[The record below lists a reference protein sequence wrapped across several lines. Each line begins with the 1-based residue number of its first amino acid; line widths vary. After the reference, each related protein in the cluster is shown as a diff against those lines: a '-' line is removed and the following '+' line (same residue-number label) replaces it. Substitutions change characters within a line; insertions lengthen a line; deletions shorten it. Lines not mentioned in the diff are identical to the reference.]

1 MGRSREE
8 SRKKENEGKK
18 REAWNP
24 RNSKSRRYG
33 SGQAFHAPKRQGRA
47 AGTRARTLPCTGGQL
62 SPLLLIIGAA
72 ATCVAAGVLAWAAR
86 WRAHAVPARLHADNT
101 PARSRRWSSRSRI
114 ARHSA
119 SGRKDRVGLG
129 GRRVGGEERPR
140 ERWPCGEMLG
150 EQAVERALGTRPAG
164 RRRSGIRTPARCS
177 LVVGPGRMR
186 LRTKRAPRSGDGLP
200 NLTSS
205 SSFSN
210 VCVRDVFFVEC
221 WCARCVRLHGW
232 FVWSCT
238 VLDGVRACS
247 CACLVCGCLGRERGT
262 MSFTSLHHTN
272 AVVPSGDIC
281 NYTDMSAATRARL

>member
-1 MGRSREE
+1 MLCLRACTPTTPLRARAGGPAAAELR
-8 SRKKENEGKK
+8 GI
-18 REAWNP
+18 P
-24 RNSKSRRYG
+24 
-33 SGQAFHAPKRQGRA
+33 RQGGRTGWDLEDGGWEVRNGRVS
-47 AGTRARTLPCTGGQL
+47 AGP
-62 SPLLLIIGAA
+62 
-72 ATCVAAGVLAWAAR
+72 
-86 WRAHAVPARLHADNT
+86 
-101 PARSRRWSSRSRI
+101 
-114 ARHSA
+114 
-119 SGRKDRVGLG
+119 
-129 GRRVGGEERPR
+129 GEILR
-140 ERWPCGEMLG
+140 

-247 CACLVCGCLGRERGT
+247 CACLVCGCLGRGRGT
-262 MSFTSLHHTN
+262 MSFTSLQHTN